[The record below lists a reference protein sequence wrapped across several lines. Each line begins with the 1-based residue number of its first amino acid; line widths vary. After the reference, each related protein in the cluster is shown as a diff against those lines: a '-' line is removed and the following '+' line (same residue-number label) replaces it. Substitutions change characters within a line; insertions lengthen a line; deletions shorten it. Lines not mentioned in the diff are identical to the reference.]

1 MFPLAQIGRHGD
13 RVTLWGQVRPG
24 EGRQRYVLQRSV
36 NGHWVNLRRS
46 ATTDRKGYFRR
57 TVRAAK
63 GTQIRVFYSPRR
75 LSSFELSVS

>member
-1 MFPLAQIGRHGD
+1 M
-13 RVTLWGQVRPG
+13 
-24 EGRQRYVLQRSV
+24 

-63 GTQIRVFYSPRR
+63 ATQIRVFYSPRR